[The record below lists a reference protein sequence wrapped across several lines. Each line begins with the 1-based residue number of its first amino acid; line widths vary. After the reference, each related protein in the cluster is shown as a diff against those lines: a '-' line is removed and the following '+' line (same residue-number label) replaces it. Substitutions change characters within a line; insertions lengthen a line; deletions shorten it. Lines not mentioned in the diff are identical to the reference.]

1 MKNVYDELNER
12 GMIAQTT
19 DAQRIREILG
29 GDKPVTF
36 YIGFDPTSDS
46 LHVGHFVQLMVM
58 AHMQRAGHRP
68 IALLGGGTGK
78 IGDPTGKTDMRKMMT
93 PEVINYH
100 VECFKKQMSEFV
112 DFSDGKA
119 LMVNN
124 ADWLLNLNYIDFL
137 REVGV
142 HFSVNRM
149 LTFDCYKSRLEN
161 GLSFLEFNYML
172 MQSYDFYY
180 LNQKYGCTLE
190 MGGDDQWSNIIG
202 GVELC
207 RRKANREVYGMT
219 FTLLT
224 TSEGKKM
231 GKTERGAVW
240 LDPQKTP
247 PYEFFQYWRNVDDA
261 DVIKCMKLLT
271 FVPVDEI
278 REMAKAEDSAINA
291 VKERLA
297 YEVTLLVH
305 GKDEADKALEA
316 ARSLFVTGA
325 VSDNMPST
333 SFTADDFS
341 DGGITV
347 IDALIKTGLAPSR
360 GEARRLIQQGG
371 VTVDDSKIED
381 IGADLSLD
389 AFEKGF
395 VVIRKGKK
403 VYHKVILEK

>member
-1 MKNVYDELNER
+1 MNVFEELKAR

-19 DAQRIREILG
+19 NEERIRELLG
-29 GDKPVTF
+29 GQPVTF
-36 YIGFDPTSDS
+36 YIGFDPTADS

-68 IALLGGGTGK
+68 IALLGGGTGMV
-78 IGDPTGKTDMRKMMT
+78 GDPTGKTDMRKMMT
-93 PEVINYH
+93 PEIIAYH
-100 VECFKKQMSEFV
+100 IECFKKQMSKFI

-119 LMVNN
+119 IMVNN
-124 ADWLLNLNYIDFL
+124 ADWLMNLNYIDFL

-149 LTFDCYKSRLEN
+149 LSFECYKSRMEN

-172 MQSYDFYY
+172 MQSFDFYH
-180 LNQKYGCTLE
+180 LNQQYGCTMEL
-190 MGGDDQWSNIIG
+190 GGDDQWSNILG

-207 RRKANREVYGMT
+207 RRKADREVYGMT
-219 FTLLT
+219 FSLLT

-240 LDPQKTP
+240 LDPEKTP
-247 PYEFFQYWRNVDDA
+247 PYDFFQYWRNVDDA

-271 FVPVDEI
+271 FVPVEEI
-278 REMAKAEDSAINA
+278 NEMAKAKDSAINA

-305 GKDEADKALEA
+305 GREEADKALEA
-316 ARSLFVTGA
+316 ARALFGA
-325 VSDNMPST
+325 GAASENMPST
-333 SFTADDFS
+333 VVSNDDLT
-341 DGGITV
+341 DGAISV
-347 IDALIKTGLAPSR
+347 IDLLVKTGLAPSR

-371 VTVDDSKIED
+371 VVVDDKKIED
-381 IGADLSLD
+381 IGESVAQAEL
-389 AFEKGF
+389 EKGF
-395 VVIRKGKK
+395 VILRKGKK
-403 VYHKVILEK
+403 AYHKAVLEK